1 MNNFLENFRVARYR
15 FLLRPR
21 DYLKLSHYAG
31 SSLRRDFVDVFK
43 EISCTQNE
51 TSCKSCPQKAECA
64 YYHVIEGGVRKDQGE
79 LAKRFQTPPKPFV
92 FEPPLNRKT
101 FYSMNE
107 DIAFDLILIGKALEY
122 FPYFVAAMRRIGEIG
137 MGRNHGKFTIRKILG
152 IDLKTNYTV
161 SEYSFVSSGESF
173 DRDIS
178 VSLEDIYKKHIWKS
192 TKSLNEVEITFLSPL
207 RMKRVGY
214 NNWHLYFRT
223 LIKNILSR
231 VSILNYFHNNY
242 PDLVE
247 FTDLIENSRGIR
259 IAEDNL
265 IWDDWRNPRKRNDS
279 NHKLG
284 GYLGDIS
291 YTGNLENY
299 WPLLKIAEIL
309 HVGKNCGF
317 GMGRILVEAKK

>member
-1 MNNFLENFRVARYR
+1 MNDFLQNFRMAKYR

-31 SSLRRDFVDVFK
+31 SSLRRNFSDVFK
-43 EISCTQNE
+43 EISCTENRV
-51 TSCKSCPQKAECA
+51 SCQSCPQKAECA
-64 YYHVIEGGVRKDQGE
+64 YYHVIEGGVRKDEGD
-79 LAKRFQTPPKPFV
+79 LGKRFQTPPKPFI

-101 FYSMNE
+101 FYTMNE
-107 DIAFDLILIGKALEY
+107 DVTFDLILVGKALEF
-122 FPYFVAAMRRIGEIG
+122 FPYFVATLRKIGEVG
-137 MGRNHGKFTIRKILG
+137 MGRNGGQYSIRKILG
-152 IDLKTNYTV
+152 IDLKTNYVV
-161 SEYSFVSSGESF
+161 SEYSFASSSESLN
-173 DRDIS
+173 RDIS
-178 VSLEDIYKKHIWKS
+178 VSLEDIYKKNIWKNS
-192 TKSLNEVEITFLSPL
+192 DPLGGVEITFLTPL

-214 NNWHLYFRT
+214 TNWHLYFRT

-231 VSILNYFHNNY
+231 ISIMNYFHNNY
-242 PDLVE
+242 PELVE
-247 FTDLIENSRGIR
+247 FTDIVENARGIR

-265 IWDDWRNPRKRNDS
+265 IWDDWRSPNRRNDS

-291 YTGNLENY
+291 YAGNLQDY

-317 GMGRILVEAKK
+317 GMGRILVEANK

>member
-1 MNNFLENFRVARYR
+1 MNDFLENFRIAKYR

-31 SSLRRDFVDVFK
+31 SSLRRDFINVFK
-43 EISCTQNE
+43 EISCTE
-51 TSCKSCPQKAECA
+51 TAVSCKDCPKKNDCA
-64 YYHVIEGGVRKDQGE
+64 YYHVVEGGVRKEHGDI
-79 LAKRFQTPPKPFV
+79 AKRFQTPPKPFV

-101 FYSMNE
+101 FYSMKE
-107 DIAFDLILIGKALEY
+107 DVTFDLILVGKALEF
-122 FPYFVAAMRRIGEIG
+122 FPYFVATMRKIGEIG
-137 MGRNHGKFTIRKILG
+137 MGRNYGKFSIRKILG
-152 IDLKTNYTV
+152 IDLKTNYVV
-161 SEYSFVSSGESF
+161 SEYSFSPTSESF

-178 VSLEDIYKKHIWKS
+178 VSLDTLYKKYVIKS
-192 TKSLNEVEITFLSPL
+192 GSQLSGVEITFLTPL

-223 LIKNILSR
+223 LVKNILSR
-231 VSILNYFHNNY
+231 ISILNYFHNDY
-242 PDLVE
+242 PELVE
-247 FTDLIENSRGIR
+247 FTDLIENARSIR

-265 IWDDWRNPRKRNDS
+265 IWDDWRSPGNRNNS

-284 GYLGDIS
+284 GYLGNIS
-291 YTGNLENY
+291 YIGNLEDY

-317 GMGRILVEAKK
+317 GMGRILAEANK